1 MPARVAGFTGSVER
15 TTMKKSR
22 GPIRFDGAAMLPR
35 LNTSRRTRLS
45 MIDCTPTYCSMA
57 ANRPVF
63 FYIAINRK
71 DYLQHSC
78 ISGGSIHAQWILRF
92 SHSRCVAAESEL
104 QNSLHQAIFMTIPEG
119 SE

>member
-1 MPARVAGFTGSVER
+1 
-15 TTMKKSR
+15 
-22 GPIRFDGAAMLPR
+22 
-35 LNTSRRTRLS
+35 
-45 MIDCTPTYCSMA
+45 MA